1 MKLDRILTGDQLQ
14 LLEKMNRA
22 ATIQSGFAIAI
33 AWPETLCKQPGS
45 WYDGLMGRLGAN
57 RNYYYRAGHA
67 ALVLVEG
74 ENGKCHYFDFGRYH
88 APYQHGRVRSGE
100 TDPGLSITV
109 RARVSTDGS
118 RIENLREIMTLL
130 QHNEEYHGDGTLYA
144 SYCRVNF
151 DRAYKK
157 AIRMQAE
164 SPIAYGPFV
173 YCGSNCSRFVN
184 TCILAGE
191 PDQQHRLRLRFFVP
205 FTPTPM
211 NNVSSL
217 TTRIEIPHLRK
228 EMPSCPKPVRDK
240 RTLKSTLA
248 EPERPSG
255 LPVNAQWL
263 SGEGAG
269 SWFCIE
275 RSGSGFLVRRFSP
288 KGDLEW
294 KNIFSAANDRS
305 FDIDKPYRFEHISHY
320 KKVRLT
326 QNGKYVDLTVYP
338 GDRNSESPREV
349 NKGITADYIS

>member
-1 MKLDRILTGDQLQ
+1 
-14 LLEKMNRA
+14 MNRA

-45 WYDGLMGRLGAN
+45 WYDGLMGRLGVN

-67 ALVLVEG
+67 ALVVVEG

-109 RARVSTDGS
+109 RARVSADGS
-118 RIENLREIMTLL
+118 KIENLREIMTLL
-130 QHNEEYHGDGTLYA
+130 QHNEECHGDGTLYA

-151 DRAYKK
+151 DKAFNK
-157 AIRMQAE
+157 AIQMQAE

-173 YCGSNCSRFVN
+173 YRGSNCSRFVN

-191 PDQQHRLRLRFFVP
+191 PDLQHRLRLRFFVP

-211 NNVSSL
+211 NNVNSL
-217 TTRIEIPHLRK
+217 TNRIKIPHLR
-228 EMPSCPKPVRDK
+228 EEIPSCPKPVRDK

-255 LPVNAQWL
+255 MPVNAQWL

-275 RSGSGFLVRRFSP
+275 KSGSGFLVRRFSP
-288 KGDLEW
+288 KGEPECKD
-294 KNIFSAANDRS
+294 IFSTPDGHS
-305 FDIDKPYRFEHISHY
+305 FDPDKPYRFEHLSHC
-320 KKVRLT
+320 KKVRVF
-326 QNGKYVDLTVYP
+326 QDNRIMEFKRPDGSSNNA
-338 GDRNSESPREV
+338 GDFIDKRRQVIPHMEMINNS
-349 NKGITADYIS
+349 Y